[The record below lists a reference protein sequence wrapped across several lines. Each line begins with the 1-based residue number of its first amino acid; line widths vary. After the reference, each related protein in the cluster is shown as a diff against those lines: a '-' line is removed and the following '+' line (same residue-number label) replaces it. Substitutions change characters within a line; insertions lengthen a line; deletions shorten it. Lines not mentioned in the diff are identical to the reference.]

1 MQIPMNAMKPFAAA
15 LSVLAL
21 AAPGISAAQSANDW
35 KYEASVYLFLS
46 DVSGRVVFPPTGAS
60 KEATVDIGDILS
72 DLKMGFMGSFEARR
86 GPWGVFTDIAYMDVG
101 NVKENSTALSIG
113 RVGIPADVN
122 ANLSFDLKLWAW
134 ALLGEYAL
142 VADPDF
148 RLDLLAGTRVLDVRP
163 KVDYTLTGNVGPI
176 ALPDRSGQARSQGAE
191 LGRARRHQGPRQ
203 LRAGRWM
210 VRAVLLRHRHRRIE
224 AHLPGDGGRRLR
236 LRMGR
241 RGRVMALPRLP
252 DEVRKADRGTEL
264 QRPAGRRPVSLVR

>member
-1 MQIPMNAMKPFAAA
+1 MQNPMNAMKPFAAA

-101 NVKENSTALSIG
+101 NVKENSKALSIG

-122 ANLSFDLKLWAW
+122 TNLSFDLKLWAW

-176 ALPDRSGQARSQGAE
+176 ALPDRSGRREVKEQNWDVLIGIK
-191 LGRARRHQGPRQ
+191 GRASFAPGGGWYVPYYFDIGTGESKLTFQAMAGVGYGFGWGDVVVSWRYLDYQMKSGKPIEELNFSGPQ
-203 LRAGRWM
+203 VAALFRW
-210 VRAVLLRHRHRRIE
+210 
-224 AHLPGDGGRRLR
+224 
-236 LRMGR
+236 
-241 RGRVMALPRLP
+241 
-252 DEVRKADRGTEL
+252 
-264 QRPAGRRPVSLVR
+264 